1 MSSIDRVNISST
13 SLDSSY
19 AVQKKDQVRV
29 GQSGQDGKSS
39 SSSQDDSIALSST
52 AKDVDRFAGLVGQS
66 RQDRLD
72 QVQQM
77 INSGTYNVSGK
88 DIAAKLIESNRK

>member
-1 MSSIDRVNISST
+1 MSSIDAVNISNS
-13 SLDSSY
+13 SLDPSY

-29 GQSGQDGKSS
+29 GQDGQSS
-39 SSSQDDSIALSST
+39 PSSQDDSIALSST

-88 DIAAKLIESNRK
+88 DIAAKLIDSNRK